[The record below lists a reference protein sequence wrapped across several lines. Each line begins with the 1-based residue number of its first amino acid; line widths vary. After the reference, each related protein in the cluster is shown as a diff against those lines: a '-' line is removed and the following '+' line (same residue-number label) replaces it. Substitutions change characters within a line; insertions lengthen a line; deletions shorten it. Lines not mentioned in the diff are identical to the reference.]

1 MDISRRAFATFC
13 AASALPLHGWTQE
26 RFPSKPI
33 TLVSPA
39 PPVGVTDTVG
49 RLFAP
54 YIAAEVG
61 QPVLVANKAGA
72 GGAVG
77 TASVVGSAPDGYT
90 LLLGVGA
97 LATLPEQE
105 RLNGRKPP
113 FTVDQ
118 LAPVA
123 SLTSESLILVTHP
136 DSAFRSF
143 DEVVAF
149 ARANPG
155 KLTYSTT
162 GPYGT
167 YHVPLSDFSQEA
179 GVNMLAVPYGG
190 GGPAMLA
197 LLRKDV
203 DISFVSRAV
212 GLSQIR
218 AGKLRPL
225 LVWGPDRL
233 PDLPDVPSLKD
244 GGWKTRYKMWTGLFG
259 LAGMPAPV
267 LATLRD
273 AVATVMK
280 IPALQESLVKSG
292 GAAAPMEGAAFEQFW
307 QTEIARL
314 GAVVQRIGR
323 VE

>member
-1 MDISRRAFATFC
+1 MDISRRAFTTFC
-13 AASALPLHGWTQE
+13 ATSALPLHGWAQE

-39 PPVGVTDTVG
+39 SPGGLTDIVV
-49 RLFAP
+49 RVFAP
-54 YIAAEVG
+54 YIATEVG
-61 QPVLVANKAGA
+61 QPVVVVNKTGA

-97 LATLPEQE
+97 MATLPEQE

-143 DEVVAF
+143 DDVVAF

-167 YHVPLSDFSQEA
+167 YHVPLADFSREA

-190 GGPAMLA
+190 GGPALLA

-212 GLSQIR
+212 GMAQIR

-233 PDLPDVPSLKD
+233 SDLPDVPSLKD
-244 GGWKTRYKMWTGLFG
+244 GGWKTRYMLWTGLFG
-259 LAGMPAPV
+259 PAGMPAPV
-267 LATLRD
+267 LASLRD

-280 IPALQESLVKSG
+280 NPALQQSLVKSG
-292 GAAAPMEGAAFEQFW
+292 GEAAPMEGAAFEQFW
-307 QTEIARL
+307 QAETTRL